1 MRRQSFED
9 EREDDSPC
17 ASVSQSRV
25 VFTYDSFRRSFL
37 RSYVPSFVPS
47 FLCRLFSLQVSV
59 YVMSNW
65 ICAEHKEGGREGGEG
80 TLHRSLFGGVKCWD
94 EGNVCK
100 YILTTFE
107 LVLLNIERNATI
119 IDKLLTSYDSPSCIL
134 FLPYVSME
142 HSQPKTQETGKHAAS

>member
-1 MRRQSFED
+1 MSLNARQVCYILLVYARKFLSRYHRPTIKTSTTRIDTPCESEWVRCSSTWQARATPGLMRRQSFED

-65 ICAEHKEGGREGGEG
+65 ICAEHKEGGREG
-80 TLHRSLFGGVKCWD
+80 R
-94 EGNVCK
+94 
-100 YILTTFE
+100 
-107 LVLLNIERNATI
+107 
-119 IDKLLTSYDSPSCIL
+119 
-134 FLPYVSME
+134 E
-142 HSQPKTQETGKHAAS
+142 HSIGLFSGE